1 MGTAHSGWGDSRCP
15 CPCRVLMC
23 LGEGFTGQQQ
33 LKHEQMD
40 PVALG
45 KALECQRLR
54 AGAAGMGSAS
64 CASARILPDPGLGT
78 EKGSRL
84 NFSGAGKISF
94 FLVSRGQELAHT
106 WAPQHSAQV
115 GQVPLWTQGNVSNLL
130 ETSTGK
136 IPLGWKFPFACRLFL
151 RKLFGPRAGSLCKS
165 HVCFVAKLF
174 ILVALSLSG
183 LISVSW
189 CLPGAG
195 SFCRG

>member
-23 LGEGFTGQQQ
+23 LGEGFTGKQQ

-78 EKGSRL
+78 ERVTSQFLRSRKDFIFL
-84 NFSGAGKISF
+84 GFQRTGAGTHLGS
-94 FLVSRGQELAHT
+94 
-106 WAPQHSAQV
+106 PAQ
-115 GQVPLWTQGNVSNLL
+115 
-130 ETSTGK
+130 
-136 IPLGWKFPFACRLFL
+136 C
-151 RKLFGPRAGSLCKS
+151 
-165 HVCFVAKLF
+165 
-174 ILVALSLSG
+174 SG
-183 LISVSW
+183 
-189 CLPGAG
+189 GAG
-195 SFCRG
+195 SSLDPGECVKSSGNLHWQNPSGMEVSLCLQALS